1 MKNKRQNINLKS
13 IKLIISKE
21 GLEQIK
27 SFADESY
34 LYRYIVNN
42 YTELSSTNIF
52 YNPDL
57 YENLSK
63 ESLLF
68 VKFDLNEDDEIVIKD
83 VMQELKRKN
92 ATYYAYI
99 LDEDTKAF
107 YLYKNFSGKLNL
119 PIINNLFENIDDFK
133 VIENIEEYVKQM
145 EIEDEMEV

>member
-1 MKNKRQNINLKS
+1 MKS
-13 IKLIISKE
+13 IKLIISRE

-27 SFADESY
+27 AFADESY
-34 LYRYIVNN
+34 LYRYIVNS
-42 YTELSSTNIF
+42 YAELSNTNIF

-68 VKFDLNEDDEIVIKD
+68 IKFNLNEDDEIVIND
-83 VMQELKRKN
+83 VMQELKKKN

-99 LDEDTKAF
+99 YDEETKAL

-119 PIINNLFENIDDFK
+119 PIVNNLFENIDDFK
-133 VIENIEEYVKQM
+133 IIENIEEYAQQLQY
-145 EIEDEMEV
+145 EDEMEV